1 MRNRF
6 DRQLVQLNNELIE
19 MGGMIEKAISDT
31 VKALVNQDIELA
43 SNVIE
48 YDEEIDHQEREI
60 EQLCLKLLLQQ
71 QPVAKDLRL
80 ISAALKMITD
90 MERIGDHATDISEIT
105 IELSKESYI
114 KKLDHIQQMAKET
127 MVMLV
132 QSVEAF
138 VNKDMDKARA
148 VIVHD
153 DVVDDL
159 FNKVKAELIANSIT
173 AAELSVSTLSAISAN
188 LGTVTAGVLKSSNYV
203 ANSTGMMLNLAT
215 GTWDSKYFKI
225 SSTGG
230 ITSTSGKIA
239 CWDITSEAFKNDYL
253 APDGYLR
260 RVYIQGSKNTGDW
273 IFSIQKGATQGA
285 SPSTLNSLW
294 HVTNDGEMS
303 FNVESGKGIKMYG
316 LAGLEVS
323 VLRDGIELS
332 DIHPQTHH

>member
-1 MRNRF
+1 MSVRPCANRSTGKEVNMRNRF

-19 MGGMIEKAISDT
+19 MVGMIEKAISDT

-159 FNKVKAELIANSIT
+159 FNKVKAELIAMIHEDVNAGEQASDLLM
-173 AAELSVSTLSAISAN
+173 AA
-188 LGTVTAGVLKSSNYV
+188 
-203 ANSTGMMLNLAT
+203 
-215 GTWDSKYFKI
+215 KYFERIGDHATNI
-225 SSTGG
+225 SE
-230 ITSTSGKIA
+230 
-239 CWDITSEAFKNDYL
+239 W
-253 APDGYLR
+253 
-260 RVYIQGSKNTGDW
+260 V
-273 IFSIQKGATQGA
+273 IFSITGQ
-285 SPSTLNSLW
+285 
-294 HVTNDGEMS
+294 
-303 FNVESGKGIKMYG
+303 
-316 LAGLEVS
+316 
-323 VLRDGIELS
+323 
-332 DIHPQTHH
+332 HPDDK

>member
-1 MRNRF
+1 MSVRPCANRSTGKEVNMRNRF

-114 KKLDHIQQMAKET
+114 KKLDHIQHMAKET

-138 VNKDMDKARA
+138 VNKDMDKART

-159 FNKVKAELIANSIT
+159 FNKVKAELIAMIHEDVNAGEQASDLLM
-173 AAELSVSTLSAISAN
+173 AA
-188 LGTVTAGVLKSSNYV
+188 
-203 ANSTGMMLNLAT
+203 
-215 GTWDSKYFKI
+215 KYFERIGDHATNI
-225 SSTGG
+225 SE
-230 ITSTSGKIA
+230 
-239 CWDITSEAFKNDYL
+239 W
-253 APDGYLR
+253 
-260 RVYIQGSKNTGDW
+260 V
-273 IFSIQKGATQGA
+273 IFSITGQ
-285 SPSTLNSLW
+285 
-294 HVTNDGEMS
+294 
-303 FNVESGKGIKMYG
+303 
-316 LAGLEVS
+316 
-323 VLRDGIELS
+323 
-332 DIHPQTHH
+332 HPDDK

>member
-1 MRNRF
+1 MSVRPCANRSTGKEVNMRNRF

-138 VNKDMDKARA
+138 INKDMDKARA

-159 FNKVKAELIANSIT
+159 FNKVKAELIAMIHEDVNAGEQASDLLM
-173 AAELSVSTLSAISAN
+173 AA
-188 LGTVTAGVLKSSNYV
+188 
-203 ANSTGMMLNLAT
+203 
-215 GTWDSKYFKI
+215 KYFERIGDHATNI
-225 SSTGG
+225 SE
-230 ITSTSGKIA
+230 
-239 CWDITSEAFKNDYL
+239 W
-253 APDGYLR
+253 
-260 RVYIQGSKNTGDW
+260 V
-273 IFSIQKGATQGA
+273 IFSITGQ
-285 SPSTLNSLW
+285 
-294 HVTNDGEMS
+294 
-303 FNVESGKGIKMYG
+303 
-316 LAGLEVS
+316 
-323 VLRDGIELS
+323 
-332 DIHPQTHH
+332 HPDDK

>member
-1 MRNRF
+1 MSVRPCANRSTGKEVNMRNRF

-43 SNVIE
+43 SNVTE

-159 FNKVKAELIANSIT
+159 FNKVKAELIAMIHEDVNAGEQASDLLM
-173 AAELSVSTLSAISAN
+173 AA
-188 LGTVTAGVLKSSNYV
+188 
-203 ANSTGMMLNLAT
+203 
-215 GTWDSKYFKI
+215 KYFERIGDHATNI
-225 SSTGG
+225 SE
-230 ITSTSGKIA
+230 
-239 CWDITSEAFKNDYL
+239 W
-253 APDGYLR
+253 
-260 RVYIQGSKNTGDW
+260 V
-273 IFSIQKGATQGA
+273 IFSITGQ
-285 SPSTLNSLW
+285 
-294 HVTNDGEMS
+294 
-303 FNVESGKGIKMYG
+303 
-316 LAGLEVS
+316 
-323 VLRDGIELS
+323 
-332 DIHPQTHH
+332 HPDDK

>member
-1 MRNRF
+1 MSVRPCANISTGKEVNMRNRF

-132 QSVEAF
+132 KSVEAF

-148 VIVHD
+148 VIIHD

-159 FNKVKAELIANSIT
+159 FNKVKAELIAMIHEDVNAGEQASDLLM
-173 AAELSVSTLSAISAN
+173 AA
-188 LGTVTAGVLKSSNYV
+188 
-203 ANSTGMMLNLAT
+203 
-215 GTWDSKYFKI
+215 KYFERIGDHATNI
-225 SSTGG
+225 SE
-230 ITSTSGKIA
+230 
-239 CWDITSEAFKNDYL
+239 W
-253 APDGYLR
+253 
-260 RVYIQGSKNTGDW
+260 V
-273 IFSIQKGATQGA
+273 IFSITGQ
-285 SPSTLNSLW
+285 
-294 HVTNDGEMS
+294 
-303 FNVESGKGIKMYG
+303 
-316 LAGLEVS
+316 
-323 VLRDGIELS
+323 
-332 DIHPQTHH
+332 HPDDK

>member
-1 MRNRF
+1 MSVRPCANRSTGKEVNMRNRF

-31 VKALVNQDIELA
+31 VKALVDQDIELA

-159 FNKVKAELIANSIT
+159 FNKVKAELIAMIHEDVNAGEQASDLLM
-173 AAELSVSTLSAISAN
+173 AA
-188 LGTVTAGVLKSSNYV
+188 
-203 ANSTGMMLNLAT
+203 
-215 GTWDSKYFKI
+215 KYFERIGDHATNI
-225 SSTGG
+225 SE
-230 ITSTSGKIA
+230 
-239 CWDITSEAFKNDYL
+239 W
-253 APDGYLR
+253 
-260 RVYIQGSKNTGDW
+260 V
-273 IFSIQKGATQGA
+273 IFSITGQ
-285 SPSTLNSLW
+285 
-294 HVTNDGEMS
+294 
-303 FNVESGKGIKMYG
+303 
-316 LAGLEVS
+316 
-323 VLRDGIELS
+323 
-332 DIHPQTHH
+332 HPDDK

>member
-1 MRNRF
+1 MSVRPCANRSTGKEVNMRNRF

-159 FNKVKAELIANSIT
+159 FNKVKAELIAMIHEDVNAGEQASDLL
-173 AAELSVSTLSAISAN
+173 AA
-188 LGTVTAGVLKSSNYV
+188 
-203 ANSTGMMLNLAT
+203 
-215 GTWDSKYFKI
+215 KYFERIGDHATNI
-225 SSTGG
+225 SE
-230 ITSTSGKIA
+230 
-239 CWDITSEAFKNDYL
+239 W
-253 APDGYLR
+253 
-260 RVYIQGSKNTGDW
+260 V
-273 IFSIQKGATQGA
+273 IFSITGQ
-285 SPSTLNSLW
+285 
-294 HVTNDGEMS
+294 
-303 FNVESGKGIKMYG
+303 
-316 LAGLEVS
+316 
-323 VLRDGIELS
+323 
-332 DIHPQTHH
+332 HPDDK

>member
-1 MRNRF
+1 MSVRPCANRSTGKEVNMRNRF

-48 YDEEIDHQEREI
+48 YDEEIDHQERER

-138 VNKDMDKARA
+138 VNKDMDKART

-159 FNKVKAELIANSIT
+159 FNKVKAELIAMIHEDVNAGEQASDLLM
-173 AAELSVSTLSAISAN
+173 AA
-188 LGTVTAGVLKSSNYV
+188 
-203 ANSTGMMLNLAT
+203 
-215 GTWDSKYFKI
+215 KYFERIGDHATNI
-225 SSTGG
+225 SE
-230 ITSTSGKIA
+230 
-239 CWDITSEAFKNDYL
+239 W
-253 APDGYLR
+253 
-260 RVYIQGSKNTGDW
+260 V
-273 IFSIQKGATQGA
+273 IFSITGQ
-285 SPSTLNSLW
+285 
-294 HVTNDGEMS
+294 
-303 FNVESGKGIKMYG
+303 
-316 LAGLEVS
+316 
-323 VLRDGIELS
+323 
-332 DIHPQTHH
+332 HPDDK

>member
-1 MRNRF
+1 MSVRPCANRSTGKEVNMRNRF

-19 MGGMIEKAISDT
+19 MGGMIEKSISDT

-159 FNKVKAELIANSIT
+159 FNKVKAELIAMIHEDVNAGEQASDLLM
-173 AAELSVSTLSAISAN
+173 AA
-188 LGTVTAGVLKSSNYV
+188 
-203 ANSTGMMLNLAT
+203 
-215 GTWDSKYFKI
+215 KYFERIGDHATNI
-225 SSTGG
+225 SE
-230 ITSTSGKIA
+230 
-239 CWDITSEAFKNDYL
+239 W
-253 APDGYLR
+253 
-260 RVYIQGSKNTGDW
+260 V
-273 IFSIQKGATQGA
+273 IFSITGQ
-285 SPSTLNSLW
+285 
-294 HVTNDGEMS
+294 
-303 FNVESGKGIKMYG
+303 
-316 LAGLEVS
+316 
-323 VLRDGIELS
+323 
-332 DIHPQTHH
+332 HPDDK

>member
-1 MRNRF
+1 MSVRPCANRSTGKEVNMRNRF

-148 VIVHD
+148 VIAHD

-159 FNKVKAELIANSIT
+159 FNKVKAELIAMIHEDVN
-173 AAELSVSTLSAISAN
+173 
-188 LGTVTAGVLKSSNYV
+188 AGEQASDLLMV
-203 ANSTGMMLNLAT
+203 A
-215 GTWDSKYFKI
+215 KYFERIGDHATNI
-225 SSTGG
+225 SE
-230 ITSTSGKIA
+230 
-239 CWDITSEAFKNDYL
+239 W
-253 APDGYLR
+253 
-260 RVYIQGSKNTGDW
+260 V
-273 IFSIQKGATQGA
+273 IFSITGQ
-285 SPSTLNSLW
+285 
-294 HVTNDGEMS
+294 
-303 FNVESGKGIKMYG
+303 
-316 LAGLEVS
+316 
-323 VLRDGIELS
+323 
-332 DIHPQTHH
+332 HPDDK

>member
-1 MRNRF
+1 MSVRPCANRSTGKEVNMRNRF

-48 YDEEIDHQEREI
+48 YDDEIDHQEREI

-138 VNKDMDKARA
+138 VNKDMDKART

-159 FNKVKAELIANSIT
+159 FNKVKAELIAMIHEDVNAGEQASDLLM
-173 AAELSVSTLSAISAN
+173 AA
-188 LGTVTAGVLKSSNYV
+188 
-203 ANSTGMMLNLAT
+203 
-215 GTWDSKYFKI
+215 KYFERIGDHATNI
-225 SSTGG
+225 SE
-230 ITSTSGKIA
+230 
-239 CWDITSEAFKNDYL
+239 W
-253 APDGYLR
+253 
-260 RVYIQGSKNTGDW
+260 V
-273 IFSIQKGATQGA
+273 IFSITGQ
-285 SPSTLNSLW
+285 
-294 HVTNDGEMS
+294 
-303 FNVESGKGIKMYG
+303 
-316 LAGLEVS
+316 
-323 VLRDGIELS
+323 
-332 DIHPQTHH
+332 HPDDK

>member
-1 MRNRF
+1 MSVRPCANRSTGNEVNMRNRF

-159 FNKVKAELIANSIT
+159 FNKVKAELIAMIHEDVNAGEQASDLLM
-173 AAELSVSTLSAISAN
+173 AA
-188 LGTVTAGVLKSSNYV
+188 
-203 ANSTGMMLNLAT
+203 
-215 GTWDSKYFKI
+215 KYFERIGDHATNI
-225 SSTGG
+225 SE
-230 ITSTSGKIA
+230 
-239 CWDITSEAFKNDYL
+239 W
-253 APDGYLR
+253 
-260 RVYIQGSKNTGDW
+260 V
-273 IFSIQKGATQGA
+273 IFSITGQ
-285 SPSTLNSLW
+285 
-294 HVTNDGEMS
+294 
-303 FNVESGKGIKMYG
+303 
-316 LAGLEVS
+316 
-323 VLRDGIELS
+323 
-332 DIHPQTHH
+332 HPDDK

>member
-1 MRNRF
+1 MSVRPCANRSTGKEVNMRNRF

-159 FNKVKAELIANSIT
+159 FNKVKAELIAMIHEDVNAGEQASDLLM
-173 AAELSVSTLSAISAN
+173 AA
-188 LGTVTAGVLKSSNYV
+188 
-203 ANSTGMMLNLAT
+203 
-215 GTWDSKYFKI
+215 KYFERIGDHATNI
-225 SSTGG
+225 S
-230 ITSTSGKIA
+230 
-239 CWDITSEAFKNDYL
+239 
-253 APDGYLR
+253 
-260 RVYIQGSKNTGDW
+260 DW
-273 IFSIQKGATQGA
+273 VIFSITGQ
-285 SPSTLNSLW
+285 
-294 HVTNDGEMS
+294 
-303 FNVESGKGIKMYG
+303 
-316 LAGLEVS
+316 
-323 VLRDGIELS
+323 
-332 DIHPQTHH
+332 HPDDK

>member
-1 MRNRF
+1 MSVRPCANRSTGKEVNMRNRF

-31 VKALVNQDIELA
+31 VKSLVNQDIELA

-159 FNKVKAELIANSIT
+159 FNKVKAELIAMIHEDVNAGEQASDLLM
-173 AAELSVSTLSAISAN
+173 AA
-188 LGTVTAGVLKSSNYV
+188 
-203 ANSTGMMLNLAT
+203 
-215 GTWDSKYFKI
+215 KYFERIGDHATNI
-225 SSTGG
+225 SE
-230 ITSTSGKIA
+230 
-239 CWDITSEAFKNDYL
+239 W
-253 APDGYLR
+253 
-260 RVYIQGSKNTGDW
+260 V
-273 IFSIQKGATQGA
+273 IFSITGQ
-285 SPSTLNSLW
+285 
-294 HVTNDGEMS
+294 
-303 FNVESGKGIKMYG
+303 
-316 LAGLEVS
+316 
-323 VLRDGIELS
+323 
-332 DIHPQTHH
+332 HPDDK

>member
-1 MRNRF
+1 MSVRPCANRSTGKEVNMRNRF

-114 KKLDHIQQMAKET
+114 KKLDHIQKMAKET

-148 VIVHD
+148 VIAHD

-159 FNKVKAELIANSIT
+159 FNKVKAELIAMIHEDVNAGEQASDLLM
-173 AAELSVSTLSAISAN
+173 AA
-188 LGTVTAGVLKSSNYV
+188 
-203 ANSTGMMLNLAT
+203 
-215 GTWDSKYFKI
+215 KYFERIGDHATNI
-225 SSTGG
+225 SE
-230 ITSTSGKIA
+230 
-239 CWDITSEAFKNDYL
+239 W
-253 APDGYLR
+253 
-260 RVYIQGSKNTGDW
+260 V
-273 IFSIQKGATQGA
+273 IFSITGQ
-285 SPSTLNSLW
+285 
-294 HVTNDGEMS
+294 
-303 FNVESGKGIKMYG
+303 
-316 LAGLEVS
+316 
-323 VLRDGIELS
+323 
-332 DIHPQTHH
+332 HPDDK

>member
-1 MRNRF
+1 MSVRPCANRSTGKEVNMRNRF

-31 VKALVNQDIELA
+31 VKALVNHDIELA

-138 VNKDMDKARA
+138 VNKDMDKART

-159 FNKVKAELIANSIT
+159 FNKVKAELIAMIHEDVNAGEQASDLLM
-173 AAELSVSTLSAISAN
+173 AA
-188 LGTVTAGVLKSSNYV
+188 
-203 ANSTGMMLNLAT
+203 
-215 GTWDSKYFKI
+215 KYFERIGDHATNI
-225 SSTGG
+225 SE
-230 ITSTSGKIA
+230 
-239 CWDITSEAFKNDYL
+239 W
-253 APDGYLR
+253 
-260 RVYIQGSKNTGDW
+260 V
-273 IFSIQKGATQGA
+273 IFSITGQ
-285 SPSTLNSLW
+285 
-294 HVTNDGEMS
+294 
-303 FNVESGKGIKMYG
+303 
-316 LAGLEVS
+316 
-323 VLRDGIELS
+323 
-332 DIHPQTHH
+332 HPDDK

>member
-1 MRNRF
+1 MSVRPCANRSTGKEVNMRNRF

-159 FNKVKAELIANSIT
+159 FNKVKAELIAMIHEDVNAGEQASDLLM
-173 AAELSVSTLSAISAN
+173 AA
-188 LGTVTAGVLKSSNYV
+188 
-203 ANSTGMMLNLAT
+203 
-215 GTWDSKYFKI
+215 KYFERIGDHAPNI
-225 SSTGG
+225 SE
-230 ITSTSGKIA
+230 
-239 CWDITSEAFKNDYL
+239 W
-253 APDGYLR
+253 
-260 RVYIQGSKNTGDW
+260 V
-273 IFSIQKGATQGA
+273 IFSITGQ
-285 SPSTLNSLW
+285 
-294 HVTNDGEMS
+294 
-303 FNVESGKGIKMYG
+303 
-316 LAGLEVS
+316 
-323 VLRDGIELS
+323 
-332 DIHPQTHH
+332 HPDDK